1 MLFMLLVEVRKL
13 FLFLAFASLI
23 LSYQTIKAES
33 AGILPE
39 VKYFVDPSRQLT
51 IEQVGGQET
60 LFLSWGKDI
69 PTGLQG
75 NPGNIWVRISA
86 NLQKEDLIYELK
98 SNLLFDFQG
107 YIKKTDGS
115 FEKTGI
121 AKSAFGKQAAYAIPE
136 RESTELFLLID
147 QEYGFHLLK
156 NLFYKK
162 NEHERLNQIRI
173 LVFAGV
179 MGAFVIALLLVAFA
193 GTRDKL
199 QLMLIIQ
206 LVASL
211 LGLVLG
217 HKIHIYFGFSFQ
229 ASEYF
234 RLFSLNVITAMIIY
248 IIIILEETG
257 LYESKIVL
265 NLSKIIII
273 LVIIC
278 FFIHLFYPT
287 QLTWQILTG
296 LFIPTMILI
305 IGCSISVWNSRPH
318 LRFITVVYILAY
330 IPLFISVFVL
340 QGFLPPKYFLWDP
353 NFRMALPIILTHLL
367 YLRREQRLK
376 VLAGELDEK
385 NIQLMQVDKYKDLF
399 LARTSHELR
408 TPLNAIIGFGENLI
422 QSGKELNRLQE
433 EKLNWIVHSASRMSR
448 MISDLSD
455 FTRIRESELEIN
467 TESQSLRK
475 ILDLVKPVLEMDFQQ
490 KGIYWQDDVSNSLP
504 PIQVDSQRMQQ
515 VFINLIGN
523 SVKYTNQGGVRLSA
537 NLNDDFLEINLSD
550 TGVGIPESE
559 LKQVMEDFKRGSNTY
574 TMPGRGLGLNL
585 SRYLIEKQKGNL
597 EVFSQENHGTRIRIM
612 LPLAKKIEPYQEDED
627 KGVDDGTSEKE
638 KFEISEKS
646 EESGQSISL
655 KGDSYGRVMVID
667 DEPLN
672 LRLIESNLEGLKYD
686 LHFYQSGHQALE
698 ALNENDPDL
707 ILLDLMMPG
716 VDGYEVIK
724 AIRSN
729 YTLNQIPIIVI
740 TANQQEHLSRKSIQL
755 GANDYLIKP
764 YSAEE
769 LRVRVNSQLRISK
782 QKKTEEELE
791 ISIEKENRERRERV
805 RASRILDFVNIPLAM
820 LDAEWGIL
828 QVNREFERL
837 LGYSQIQLQGQR
849 LNEILRLE
857 ALKLEPLSSAVQ
869 ISHASGE
876 MIPARIRLSKV
887 ELQDRD
893 EYVFIIIPSE
903 SSDSEESSILM
914 NSELK
919 QNASGLSENLDQED
933 QLRMKICGL
942 LNLSLKY
949 YEYATGQ
956 NASSLALESGI
967 WHATL
972 NGTTYRAYMLERYL
986 KPERI
991 PKKYKWGIVMQTV
1004 DWVLE
1009 NCQEHQELKKKM
1021 IQQKN
1026 EIEEVLL

>member
-1 MLFMLLVEVRKL
+1 
-13 FLFLAFASLI
+13 
-23 LSYQTIKAES
+23 
-33 AGILPE
+33 
-39 VKYFVDPSRQLT
+39 
-51 IEQVGGQET
+51 
-60 LFLSWGKDI
+60 
-69 PTGLQG
+69 
-75 NPGNIWVRISA
+75 
-86 NLQKEDLIYELK
+86 
-98 SNLLFDFQG
+98 
-107 YIKKTDGS
+107 
-115 FEKTGI
+115 
-121 AKSAFGKQAAYAIPE
+121 
-136 RESTELFLLID
+136 
-147 QEYGFHLLK
+147 
-156 NLFYKK
+156 
-162 NEHERLNQIRI
+162 
-173 LVFAGV
+173 
-179 MGAFVIALLLVAFA
+179 MGAYVIALILIILA
-193 GTRDKL
+193 GTKDKI
-199 QLMLIIQ
+199 QLMLLLQ
-206 LVASL
+206 MFGSL
-211 LGLVLG
+211 IGLCLE
-217 HKIHIYFGFSFQ
+217 HKIYIYFDLVFETGN
-229 ASEYF
+229 YF
-234 RLFSLNVITAMIIY
+234 KLLSLNILFSTSVYLLIIRD
-248 IIIILEETG
+248 ETG
-257 LYESKIVL
+257 LFVNKIYTKFIFTML
-265 NLSKIIII
+265 FI
-273 LVIIC
+273 LLA
-278 FFIHLFYPT
+278 FFILHFIFPS
-287 QLTWQILTG
+287 QILWQCLLG
-296 LFIPTMILI
+296 MLLFMTIIFLSSLI
-305 IGCSISVWNSRPH
+305 YVWNSKPH
-318 LRFITVVYILAY
+318 LRFITVILLMVY
-330 IPLFISVFVL
+330 IPLVL
-340 QGFLPPKYFLWDP
+340 SLLVIPGVLSMDFWIWDP
-353 NFRMALPIILTHLL
+353 NFRLAVPIFMTHLL

-376 VLAGELDEK
+376 VLTQELDQK
-385 NIQLMQVDKYKDLF
+385 NIQLLQVDKYKDLF

-523 SVKYTNQGGVRLSA
+523 SVKYTNQGGVSLSA

-597 EVFSQENHGTRIRIM
+597 EVFSQENHGTRMRIM

>member
-1 MLFMLLVEVRKL
+1 MLLVEVRKL

-33 AGILPE
+33 AEILPE

-51 IEQVGGQET
+51 IEQVGEQES

-98 SNLLFDFQG
+98 STFLFDFQG

-121 AKSAFGKQAAYAIPE
+121 AKSAFGKQVTFAIPK
-136 RESTELFLLID
+136 REPTELFLLIE

-162 NEHERLNQIRI
+162 NEHERLNLRRI

-179 MGAFVIALLLVAFA
+179 MGAFVIALILIILA
-193 GTRDKL
+193 GTKDKI
-199 QLMLIIQ
+199 QLMLLLQ
-206 LVASL
+206 MFGSL
-211 LGLVLG
+211 IGLCLE
-217 HKIHIYFGFSFQ
+217 HKIYIYFDLVFETGN
-229 ASEYF
+229 YF
-234 RLFSLNVITAMIIY
+234 KLLSLNILFSTSVYLLIIRD
-248 IIIILEETG
+248 ETG
-257 LYESKIVL
+257 LFVNKIYTKFIFTML
-265 NLSKIIII
+265 FI
-273 LVIIC
+273 LLA
-278 FFIHLFYPT
+278 FFILHLIFPS
-287 QLTWQILTG
+287 QILWQCLLG
-296 LFIPTMILI
+296 MLLFMTIIFLSSLI
-305 IGCSISVWNSRPH
+305 YVWNSKPH
-318 LRFITVVYILAY
+318 LRFITVILLMVY
-330 IPLFISVFVL
+330 IPLVL
-340 QGFLPPKYFLWDP
+340 SLLVIPGVLSMDFWIWDP
-353 NFRMALPIILTHLL
+353 NFRLAVPIFMTHLL

-376 VLAGELDEK
+376 VLTQELDQK
-385 NIQLMQVDKYKDLF
+385 NIQLLQVDKYKDLF

-559 LKQVMEDFKRGSNTY
+559 IKQVMEDFKRGSNTY